1 MGFKIDV
8 VSEMQLKS
16 NKALSLYDVNTSRHL
31 NRVANMFRNH
41 ITKAMKKSG
50 GGRSYKVSKTGQP
63 HTASVRGNPPA
74 IDTGNLSNS
83 FFVMPSSPARLQSS
97 LKTNVHYAKYL
108 EDRTGLNRPFMSK
121 RSKPF
126 QSTVKYAND
135 IAKQISLK
143 VRKIWVFILLIYKQY
158 YIQH

>member
-1 MGFKIDV
+1 
-8 VSEMQLKS
+8 
-16 NKALSLYDVNTSRHL
+16 
-31 NRVANMFRNH
+31 
-41 ITKAMKKSG
+41 
-50 GGRSYKVSKTGQP
+50 
-63 HTASVRGNPPA
+63 
-74 IDTGNLSNS
+74 
-83 FFVMPSSPARLQSS
+83 MPSSPARLQSS

-143 VRKIWVFILLIYKQY
+143 VRKI
-158 YIQH
+158 